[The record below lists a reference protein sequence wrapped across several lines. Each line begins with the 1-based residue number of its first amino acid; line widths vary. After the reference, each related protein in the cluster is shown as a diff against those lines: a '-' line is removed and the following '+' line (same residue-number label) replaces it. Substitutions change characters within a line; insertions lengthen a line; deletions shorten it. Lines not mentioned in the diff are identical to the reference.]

1 MVLEEVGVPTPTS
14 QLHVASRLAAM
25 FGEGQWQRLTGA
37 TVGTRLGSGYYTYI
51 DYYDREYEKDVYR
64 HYIRS
69 LSSVA

>member
-1 MVLEEVGVPTPTS
+1 
-14 QLHVASRLAAM
+14 M

-37 TVGTRLGSGYYTYI
+37 TVGTRLGSSYYTYI

-69 LSSVA
+69 LSSVT